1 MKIDE
6 SEAAARALQTLM
18 DRSAASAG
26 RSVARSVAYP
36 DRQMSAAELIEFW
49 AQTGLVA
56 MCTVGANGQPHVAPV
71 HARLL
76 GTRLTLVVYDDTV
89 RRRDLQTNPRVAFT
103 TWGPGGAAVILYGRA
118 RELEGSLRPARDAQ
132 DGTPRNVVEIEVELT
147 RVYAM
152 AARAES

>member
-71 HARLL
+71 HAR
-76 GTRLTLVVYDDTV
+76 
-89 RRRDLQTNPRVAFT
+89 
-103 TWGPGGAAVILYGRA
+103 
-118 RELEGSLRPARDAQ
+118 ELEGSLRPARDAQ